1 MIDPFMMSKAYQK
14 DVIGEEWGHVISSPD
29 STEALQPD
37 LENGLFHPMELHF
50 VRTEQLSRNHI
61 TSS

>member
-50 VRTEQLSRNHI
+50 VRTE
-61 TSS
+61 